1 MPEITR
7 RLDRAEIGRRVE
19 RAEKLLQKGKT
30 ADALEEYLL
39 VLRDDPDND
48 VVRQLSA
55 DLCLSLNRN
64 AEAVKLLGDLFERQV
79 TAGDATRASLS
90 YKKLARHGNPTWQQ
104 KYRFGQLLEGN
115 NKKLAVGT
123 YESALADL
131 SKLGKKQEAAEILD
145 RIVALEPTQANYVRV
160 AELASELGKGK
171 LAAAAFQKVAQAV
184 LGESGDPAP
193 WYEKAY
199 QEDSSNPEIAL
210 AYGQSLL
217 AQGQVGAAIF
227 ILEAQ
232 QNAGMATPEFRETY
246 ADALVAAGRFTE
258 AEPLVWQLFEANPG
272 RVQQVIGLI
281 GSLLDTK
288 DEDAAVALA
297 RKLEQFQRRRGERRQ
312 FIAIMEDITA
322 SRGASSQMLE
332 FLSELYNA
340 SNRESD
346 YCTTLLKLF
355 DLYTGTGE
363 FMKSAECLDR
373 AAEVDPYE
381 PGHLKRLEMLKGK
394 IDETRYKAIASRFS
408 NVTKPTEEPTQAE
421 ERTLGASTLQD
432 LMLQAEILVQ
442 YGMRNKAVERL
453 QRIQELFPREE
464 ERNEDLQRLYMSAGV
479 TPRYAGAAVVAAA
492 SPGSAPMP
500 APVAPVA
507 AAPAPVPDPAADVRS
522 FTRVAEI
529 TRKLYSQGTA
539 AAVLSTAVREI
550 GSHWEATRCVAA
562 MVKPGLP
569 PTAMDEF
576 CAEGYKKLA
585 PTAWGELVAC
595 LQQVVKGHEP
605 VAIQD
610 AARASELQGARKVVG
625 EIGASTVL
633 AVPLSDGEETVGI
646 LMLLHNRGRVW
657 QQSDMVVLKT
667 VADQMV
673 IALNN
678 AGLRRLVKNLSVTD
692 EKSGLLKRASYIDL
706 LLAESKRAIQNGSSL
721 SVVLMQFGKRA
732 ELIKEYGDAGVQ
744 AVMERAGQLIAANI
758 RSNDLAFR
766 YDTSSIA
773 ILLGETGE
781 KEAMLA
787 IEKLRKIIGEVR
799 FGAKDGG
806 GPQRAAAQFSAGVAE
821 AVIRAEYDPI
831 DVVTEIINRVEYAL
845 SQAVAQGPGKVV
857 ALEPAA
863 LAAGAVA

>member
-1 MPEITR
+1 
-7 RLDRAEIGRRVE
+7 VE

-64 AEAVKLLGDLFERQV
+64 TEAVKLLGDLFERQV

-123 YESALADL
+123 YESALTDL

-145 RIVALEPTQANYVRV
+145 RIVALEPSQANYVRV

-184 LGESGDPAP
+184 LGEGGDAAP

-217 AQGQVGAAIF
+217 VQGQVGAAIF

-281 GSLLDTK
+281 GSLLDGK
-288 DEDAAVALA
+288 EEDAAVALA

-394 IDETRYKAIASRFS
+394 IDDTRYKAIASRFS
-408 NVTKPTEEPTQAE
+408 NVSKPAEEPAQAE

-479 TPRYAGAAVVAAA
+479 TPRYAG
-492 SPGSAPMP
+492 P
-500 APVAPVA
+500 APVA
-507 AAPAPVPDPAADVRS
+507 AASAMPAPAPVADVRS

-569 PTAMDEF
+569 PTALDEF
-576 CAEGYKKLA
+576 CAEGYKKIA
-585 PTAWGELVAC
+585 AAGWGELVAC
-595 LQQVVKGHEP
+595 MQQAVRGHEP
-605 VAIQD
+605 LAIQD
-610 AARASELQGARKVVG
+610 APRAAELQAAKKIVG
-625 EIGASTVL
+625 ETGASTVL

-657 QQSDMVVLKT
+657 QQADMVVLKT

-706 LLAESKRAIQNGSSL
+706 LMAESKRAIQNASSL

-787 IEKLRKIIGEVR
+787 IEKLRKIIADVR
-799 FGAKDGG
+799 FPAKDGVAKG
-806 GPQRAAAQFSAGVAE
+806 APAQFTAGVAE

-845 SQAVAQGPGKVV
+845 SQAVAQGPAKVV